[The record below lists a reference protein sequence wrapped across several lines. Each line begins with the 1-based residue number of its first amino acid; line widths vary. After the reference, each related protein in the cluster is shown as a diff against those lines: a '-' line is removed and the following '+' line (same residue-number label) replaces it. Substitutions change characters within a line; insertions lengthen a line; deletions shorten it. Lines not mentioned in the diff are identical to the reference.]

1 MGVEKKKL
9 TLSVDSDIIQKAKE
23 LGLNLS
29 EITENALKISSLN
42 IEEESVTK
50 EKLIQAYRKVFLEM
64 VPILK
69 KWDLHIPIG
78 GYYDYQ
84 KEFGSIQ
91 FIYYLSANELYLW
104 SDFADQEPLNTWKL
118 TDNDLPIEHF
128 YEPEKIIKSL
138 INKLYEVAEENKIKM
153 KKLEIITNILKLS
166 GLEKEESPKTN

>member
-9 TLSVDSDIIQKAKE
+9 TLSVESDIIQKAKD

-29 EITENALKISSLN
+29 EIMENALRISSMDN
-42 IEEESVTK
+42 EEKSVTK
-50 EKLIQAYRKVFLEM
+50 EKLIQAYKKVFLEM

-78 GYYDYQ
+78 GYYDYT
-84 KEFGSIQ
+84 KEMGNIQ

-104 SDFADQEPLNTWKL
+104 SDFVDQEPLNTWKL

-138 INKLYEVAEENKIKM
+138 IDKLHKVAEENKIKM
-153 KKLEIITNILKLS
+153 KKLEVITNILKLS
-166 GLEKEESPKTN
+166 GLEKEETSKN